1 MQNRL
6 CSCLAILLLCAGAAA
21 KEPASTVLT
30 WPETKP
36 LVRFTFGKF
45 MKLSSVGN
53 QQNWT
58 VEVTAVNLWTK
69 PMTASFSL
77 YAFDTKNVRVGE
89 GTLSVNAVGPQQT
102 VKFALYLQT
111 IGAPSTLAIQPSSLP
126 AELRMLSP
134 LKAVSITVH
143 SVPEG
148 AALKVD
154 GREAGTTPIGI
165 KVTEGKHDLE
175 FSLAGYRT
183 GHFPL
188 VIAPDE
194 LSRGSVT
201 FELGGV
207 SYDTVEL
214 RDGTVINGDVQYVNA
229 TQVAVTVGGEL
240 QAYDRNLV
248 KRILPVQREMPAT
261 GPAPASEANP
271 SPKP

>member
-1 MQNRL
+1 M
-6 CSCLAILLLCAGAAA
+6 LLFCVAAAA
-21 KEPASTVLT
+21 KEPAGNVLT

-58 VEVTAVNLWTK
+58 VEVTAVNLWAK

-77 YAFDTKNVRVGE
+77 YAFDAKNVRVGE
-89 GTLSVNAVGPQQT
+89 GTLSLNAVGPQQT

-111 IGAPSTLAIQPSSLP
+111 IGVPSTLGIQPSSLP
-126 AELRMLSP
+126 AELRQLSP
-134 LKAVSITVH
+134 PKPVFITVH

-154 GREAGTTPIGI
+154 GKESGMTPVGI

-188 VIAPDE
+188 VIAPDQ
-194 LSRGSVT
+194 LSGGSVT

-214 RDGTVINGDVQYVNA
+214 RDGTVVNGDVQYVNA

-240 QAYDRNLV
+240 HAYDRNLV
-248 KRILPVQREMPAT
+248 KRILLVQREAPAT
-261 GPAPASEANP
+261 SQPPSDANP
-271 SPKP
+271 PVKQ